1 MKGFWVLGQVVLKA
15 AKGKFMNLIFL
26 GPPGAGK
33 GTQSQFICS
42 RYAVPQ
48 ISTGDILRE
57 ARKNQ
62 TELGKQAESFMNAGK
77 LVPDAVVIGIVNERL
92 AANDCAEGFL
102 LDGFPRTVPQAIALA
117 DALGRQKRSI
127 DAVLNLVVPEVE
139 LEKRLGGRMVCRQCG
154 AAYHAIFAPSKSLG
168 VCDKDGGELYQRADD
183 KPEAIRERLQVYRE
197 QTQPLI
203 GYYQQEGV
211 LKAIDGQGSVNDI
224 SVRIEQCL
232 ESFV

>member
-1 MKGFWVLGQVVLKA
+1 
-15 AKGKFMNLIFL
+15 MNLIFL

-33 GTQSQFICS
+33 GTQSQFICE
-42 RYAVPQ
+42 RYGVPQ
-48 ISTGDILRE
+48 ISTGDILRA

-62 TELGKQAESFMNAGK
+62 TDLGKKAESFMNAGK
-77 LVPDAVVIGIVNERL
+77 LVPDEVVIGIVNERL
-92 AANDCAEGFL
+92 AAHDCADGFL
-102 LDGFPRTVPQAIALA
+102 LDGFPRTVPQAVALA
-117 DALGRQKRSI
+117 GALSQQKRRI
-127 DAVLNLVVPEVE
+127 DAVLNLVVSELE

-154 AAYHAIFAPSKSLG
+154 TAYHADFAPSQQLG
-168 VCDKDGGELYQRADD
+168 LCDKDGGELYQRVDD

-211 LKAIDGQGSVNDI
+211 LKTIEGQGKVSDI
-224 SVRIEQCL
+224 SLRIEQFL